1 MLKHWRKLFYTDC
14 VVLVVGAHTV
24 YPIFRVGSTS
34 LRLSSSKS
42 IVNEQIKSCAG
53 IEVLLR
59 NPDERFI
66 SGLNEY
72 CRQHGLDVRTVRERL
87 ESEQIIDRHFAPQ
100 YLWLVNLYRFYKGDV
115 TLRSFDY
122 IKKITNLHVFKDKV
136 NLKKIIVE
144 PVPAYV
150 EVDRHLLDHVDQ
162 KVNLGNLIKEYKNV
176 LS

>member
-1 MLKHWRKLFYTDC
+1 MFRHWQKLFNTDC

-42 IVNEQIKSCAG
+42 ILNEQIKSCTD
-53 IEVLLR
+53 IQVLLR
-59 NPDERFI
+59 NPDERFV

-72 CRQHGLDVRTVRERL
+72 CRQHKLDVKTVRERL
-87 ESEQIIDRHFAPQ
+87 QSDQIIDRHFAPQ

-136 NLKKIIVE
+136 NMKKTIVD
-144 PVPAYV
+144 PVPEYV
-150 EVDRHLLDHVDQ
+150 DVDHRLLDLIDQ
-162 KVNLGNLIKEYKNV
+162 KVSLGNLIKEYKNV